1 MSLPPTSVLIQVAI
15 GGLLTGGVYALLV
28 SGLTLIF
35 GVMRVINIAHGAFLV
50 LSAYL
55 AYWLFTLLGM
65 DPIVSIAVLA
75 PLFFVLGVLVQR
87 YLIARV
93 RQEPGL
99 LVLVTFALAIT
110 LEGVMGSLWRT
121 TGRSVRTAYTGEVV
135 PLALGDLTVRL
146 PIVQLVGF
154 AAAVIALG
162 VLYLLL
168 TRSDLGRAIRA
179 TIQNPDAAQL
189 VGVNVA
195 LVRALTF
202 GAALASV
209 AAGGAVFSLI
219 WTFNA
224 GSHEAWISKMLSIVV
239 LGGMGSLPGA
249 LVGALIIGVAEAVAA
264 VTITTYLSPIVS
276 YLILFFILVF
286 RPQGLLGSR
295 IRVAYPWI
303 WRAPYFH
310 LLGFDTLL
318 GATMAV
324 SWNIMGGYTGYK
336 SLGHSAFFG
345 LGAYLVA
352 IAANRWGWN
361 PLWSAPVLALVVVAV
376 ALLLGWIML
385 RTTGS
390 AFVIATIA
398 LLLIFRLLA
407 LNLRGITGGA
417 PGLSQPLPP
426 WSPEFSRLPFFY
438 YMLVWTL
445 VAVAVSAFIVR
456 SRFGLGLLAI
466 RDDEGK
472 AEMVGVNTTLY
483 KVLAFGLSAYFV
495 GLGGGIWS
503 YFQTHISPV
512 FAFDLRIGVDMIL
525 MTMLGGLG
533 TVWGPVL
540 GAFS

>member
-35 GVMRVINIAHGAFLV
+35 GVMRVINIAHGGFLV

-93 RQEPGL
+93 RQGPGL
-99 LVLVTFALAIT
+99 LVLVAFAPAIT

-202 GAALASV
+202 GAALASG

-224 GSHEAWISKMLSIVV
+224 SSHEAWISKMLSIVV

-295 IRVAYPWI
+295 IREA
-303 WRAPYFH
+303 
-310 LLGFDTLL
+310 
-318 GATMAV
+318 
-324 SWNIMGGYTGYK
+324 
-336 SLGHSAFFG
+336 
-345 LGAYLVA
+345 
-352 IAANRWGWN
+352 
-361 PLWSAPVLALVVVAV
+361 
-376 ALLLGWIML
+376 
-385 RTTGS
+385 
-390 AFVIATIA
+390 
-398 LLLIFRLLA
+398 
-407 LNLRGITGGA
+407 
-417 PGLSQPLPP
+417 
-426 WSPEFSRLPFFY
+426 
-438 YMLVWTL
+438 
-445 VAVAVSAFIVR
+445 
-456 SRFGLGLLAI
+456 
-466 RDDEGK
+466 
-472 AEMVGVNTTLY
+472 
-483 KVLAFGLSAYFV
+483 
-495 GLGGGIWS
+495 
-503 YFQTHISPV
+503 
-512 FAFDLRIGVDMIL
+512 
-525 MTMLGGLG
+525 
-533 TVWGPVL
+533 
-540 GAFS
+540 

>member
-110 LEGVMGSLWRT
+110 LEGVMGTLWRT

-162 VLYLLL
+162 VLYPLPVPDRLLPDPVLHPGLPPPGSAGIADSRGLAPVLPHL
-168 TRSDLGRAIRA
+168 TRRWPVYAVL
-179 TIQNPDAAQL
+179 
-189 VGVNVA
+189 A
-195 LVRALTF
+195 LL
-202 GAALASV
+202 
-209 AAGGAVFSLI
+209 
-219 WTFNA
+219 
-224 GSHEAWISKMLSIVV
+224 
-239 LGGMGSLPGA
+239 
-249 LVGALIIGVAEAVAA
+249 
-264 VTITTYLSPIVS
+264 
-276 YLILFFILVF
+276 
-286 RPQGLLGSR
+286 
-295 IRVAYPWI
+295 AYPWI

-361 PLWSAPVLALVVVAV
+361 PLWSAPLLALVVVAV

-426 WSPEFSRLPFFY
+426 RSPEFSRLPFFY
-438 YMLVWTL
+438 YMLIWTL

-466 RDDEGK
+466 RDDEK
-472 AEMVGVNTTLY
+472 AE
-483 KVLAFGLSAYFV
+483 
-495 GLGGGIWS
+495 
-503 YFQTHISPV
+503 
-512 FAFDLRIGVDMIL
+512 
-525 MTMLGGLG
+525 
-533 TVWGPVL
+533 
-540 GAFS
+540 